1 MKEKKE
7 MQIVITADDSKAKN
21 KLESLSDYLK
31 NKFRKAEVQEVNLNT
46 KEAKIKIEELKKQ
59 ISELKTF
66 TDSLSKEEVAS
77 GFYSPQLQ
85 ELQDKQNT
93 LSKLQDAL
101 NDTNEEAIEIT
112 HNFDDL
118 GNKLG
123 KSFEKASSKARRF
136 VLSLFSI
143 RTVWAVISKAS
154 SSYLNQNEATANKI
168 EAIWTYLGNLLAPII
183 EKIVSWL
190 QYGIAYLNVFTKA
203 LLGVDILSKA
213 INNSVSS
220 TAKEMQKTVS
230 SMDEIVNLQ
239 QQNTS
244 AMDTAG
250 ALEDIADLKL
260 NEDIV
265 KFLEDL
271 ANSLKKVWELAGNLW
286 DLLSDKF
293 GVVGAGV
300 ILAGLALLLG
310 SGGFGGL
317 VAILAGGFIIDFIYK
332 SITGRDLLDDLNNI
346 IKGFNDLKVAEQEVK
361 DLQNKTLNTAQK
373 SVETL
378 KKGIK
383 DGSISIEQMENYV
396 NSLDRTL
403 KDLIKNPTEGINPEL
418 IKVYK
423 TNLYE
428 IGTYLEEQNK
438 QLDKNSD
445 EYKRNY
451 EILAE
456 VQDKLFQLNGYKSNT
471 ELNVKVKGDTAE
483 LKKALDGVASDFSS
497 VVQNT
502 LKSSSSIMNAAQ
514 GFKKTSGYATGG
526 FPEEGQMFYANERG
540 PELVGTIGSSTAVV
554 NNTQIVDAVSLG
566 VANAVAGVLG
576 NQRSTNNNATYLYLN
591 GREFAKAVY
600 NDMETESQ
608 RRNKNTSIRRA

>member
-7 MQIVITADDSKAKN
+7 MQIVITADDSKARN

-31 NKFRKAEVQEVNLNT
+31 NKFKKAEVQEVNLNT

-143 RTVWAVISKAS
+143 RTVWALISKAS

-183 EKIVSWL
+183 EKLVNWL

-239 QQNTS
+239 QQDTS

-346 IKGFNDLKVAEQEVK
+346 IKGFNDLKTAQQEVE

-403 KDLIKNPTEGINPEL
+403 KDLIKNPTEGINAEL
-418 IKVYK
+418 LKVYK

-456 VQDKLFQLNGYKSNT
+456 VQDKLFQINDYKANA
-471 ELNVKVKGDTAE
+471 EVEVEVEVKATTNSYRTSLGDILT
-483 LKKALDGVASDFSS
+483 DFSLNLQEAFRGAMDS
-497 VVQNT
+497 M
-502 LKSSSSIMNAAQ
+502 LPGSMK
-514 GFKKTSGYATGG
+514 GYATGG

-591 GREFAKAVY
+591 GKEFAKAVY

-608 RRNKNTSIRRA
+608 RRNKNTSIRRT